1 LKDIEAYLRKG
12 HSKEIVNTVVYLVDG
27 KPDAFED
34 LFRCFTEMD
43 YRMTQRASWAVSTV
57 LEKWPELARPYH
69 ARMVKLLDE
78 SDKHASVRRNIMR
91 VYQWADIP
99 EEIEGKLFDI
109 AIRFLQDSEQPIA
122 VKVFSMTAA
131 HRVVERYP
139 DLANELY
146 EAIRQCMPHGSA
158 GLKNRGNKTLKM
170 LEKFL

>member
-1 LKDIEAYLRKG
+1 
-12 HSKEIVNTVVYLVDG
+12 
-27 KPDAFED
+27 
-34 LFRCFTEMD
+34 
-43 YRMTQRASWAVSTV
+43 
-57 LEKWPELARPYH
+57 
-69 ARMVKLLDE
+69 
-78 SDKHASVRRNIMR
+78 MR